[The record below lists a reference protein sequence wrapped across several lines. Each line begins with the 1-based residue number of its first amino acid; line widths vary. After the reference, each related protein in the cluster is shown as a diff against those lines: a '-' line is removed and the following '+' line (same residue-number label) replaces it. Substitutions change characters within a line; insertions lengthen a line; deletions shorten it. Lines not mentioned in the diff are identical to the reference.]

1 MPVLRRTQ
9 PSAAKQAAEKGGFE
23 KRSSPQRLKPDSLH
37 SSYVRPE
44 GRTLQTKRVFPQP
57 VKPDSLGSSYAYG
70 LKAVPFR
77 EASFSAAC

>member
-23 KRSSPQRLKPDSLH
+23 KSSSPQRLKPDSLH

-57 VKPDSLGSSYAYG
+57 ARRL
-70 LKAVPFR
+70 R
-77 EASFSAAC
+77 EVSFQ